1 MAVTTTA
8 HWLVDKS
15 ALRPQVAA
23 FAEALIPR
31 VAAGRVGICL
41 ITELEVGYSAR
52 STQDF
57 ERIRQD
63 MLAPLVPVVI
73 PVRAEESARQIQAE
87 LVARG
92 QHRAVAIPDLLV
104 AAVALA
110 EGLAVL
116 HYNGDFNLIA
126 AITGQPTEWVV
137 APGTM

>member
-1 MAVTTTA
+1 
-8 HWLVDKS
+8 
-15 ALRPQVAA
+15 
-23 FAEALIPR
+23 
-31 VAAGRVGICL
+31 
-41 ITELEVGYSAR
+41 
-52 STQDF
+52 
-57 ERIRQD
+57 

>member
-1 MAVTTTA
+1 MDILLHATA
-8 HWLVDKS
+8 TRSGRRWPVE
-15 ALRPQVAA
+15 RAA
-23 FAEALIPR
+23 GPVRRL
-31 VAAGRVGICL
+31 AGRVRPLPPVPRRGTDPL
-41 ITELEVGYSAR
+41 RLGQHRGRRWAAVLGYSAR

-116 HYNGDFNLIA
+116 H
-126 AITGQPTEWVV
+126 
-137 APGTM
+137 